1 MDSKDQEK
9 KKLINEKIVG
19 RKWTP
24 ERVFRAFVIALI
36 CGLLFGLAA
45 AGTFTAA
52 MRYQAARSEVEE
64 TTAEDGQD
72 SDASA
77 SDMEPTEISTSESL
91 SDMEGESTS
100 AVNGEQSRPVDENKP
115 EETGEEAESSI
126 EDADTNESAENDL
139 TESQTESSEDTSSET
154 EDASDGEDEETS
166 EDAPDA
172 EELSATE
179 KYAELLNI
187 TRDAAEKGNRYIVTV
202 NAISTGTTWFENLA
216 ESSETYAGIILDITE
231 QEILILTT
239 GSVRGSEFLRAT
251 FSEGTTADAYIKQ
264 YSEADDMVILAV
276 STEQGIGEELLSS
289 LESVSLA
296 DGDEPAEGD
305 MVVAIGSP
313 LGVVHSCDFGNIGY
327 IGKAEPSLDSVQRVI
342 YADVRAD
349 PAKGTY
355 LIDING
361 DLLGIAVPNRGDKGV
376 NAQLARIVTIG
387 SLKDTVDKLETG
399 EKSALIGL
407 EGFGVSFEMRYNDIP
422 EGMYIQNVLTDS
434 PAYNAGIKRG
444 DIVTGINEET
454 IRDVYGYSEILKS
467 LNVGD
472 EVTINIKRGS
482 SAGEYREMTFRLLTG
497 ER

>member
-1 MDSKDQEK
+1 
-9 KKLINEKIVG
+9 
-19 RKWTP
+19 
-24 ERVFRAFVIALI
+24 

-45 AGTFTAA
+45 AGTFTAV
-52 MRYQAARSEVEE
+52 MRYQAAQAEVEE
-64 TTAEDGQD
+64 STAADGQD

-77 SDMEPTEISTSESL
+77 SDMEPMELSASESP
-91 SDMEGESTS
+91 SDMVEDSSS
-100 AVNGEQSRPVDENKP
+100 AVTDEQTQPVDENES
-115 EETGEEAESSI
+115 EET
-126 EDADTNESAENDL
+126 EDAGGSTDDADENESTESNL
-139 TESQTESSEDTSSET
+139 TELQTESSEDTSSEAD
-154 EDASDGEDEETS
+154 EASDGEEEETS
-166 EDAPDA
+166 EGASDT

-187 TRDAAEKGNRYIVTV
+187 SRDAAEKGNRYIVTV
-202 NAISTGTTWFENLA
+202 NAISTGTTWFESLA

-239 GSVRGSEFLRAT
+239 GSVRGSESLRAT

-276 STEQGIGEELLSS
+276 STEQGIGEELLAS

-296 DGDEPAEGD
+296 DGDEPTEGD

-342 YADVRAD
+342 YADVRTD
-349 PAKGTY
+349 PEKGTY

-361 DLLGIAVPNRGDKGV
+361 DLLGVAVPNRGDKGV